1 MPLMVFITQ
10 SKSALCITAPQYWH
24 LAVAFRSSG
33 APQFGQFFAASSVRS
48 KLLAPL
54 VRIMEA
60 PSAMRRRASPR
71 SRAPQTKGTLNW
83 VLSI

>member
-54 VRIMEA
+54 VRIMVHSYVMNFYAVLLPLTTA
-60 PSAMRRRASPR
+60 PVAS
-71 SRAPQTKGTLNW
+71 ST
-83 VLSI
+83 V